1 MKRRSPF
8 GWLELFTGILLIA
21 LGIWA
26 LADPGLALTGMVFAY
41 GVAAIVMGVA
51 DIILYIQLEKYTGF
65 GPAISLVTG
74 ILSVMS
80 GVMLLLYPG
89 AGTLVLTLL
98 FPIWFIAHCISRLS
112 HLHYIRIIAG
122 NAIFSA
128 TMIVNILGLV
138 LGFVMLLSPLLT
150 LTAIPAFAGTYL
162 ILLGVDGVVM
172 AVSRMGGPR

>member
-1 MKRRSPF
+1 M
-8 GWLELFTGILLIA
+8 
-21 LGIWA
+21 
-26 LADPGLALTGMVFAY
+26 
-41 GVAAIVMGVA
+41 
-51 DIILYIQLEKYTGF
+51 
-65 GPAISLVTG
+65 TG

-122 NAIFSA
+122 NAIFYA

-162 ILLGVDGVVM
+162 SLIHI
-172 AVSRMGGPR
+172 